1 MGIYRLFIL
10 FTLLDISKGLYLSYI
25 LYQMS
30 VANPPI
36 AFEPK
41 EFLRACDYLGEL
53 NFIIPSPPV
62 FV

>member
-1 MGIYRLFIL
+1 M
-10 FTLLDISKGLYLSYI
+10 SYI

-30 VANPPI
+30 VANPPN

-53 NFIIPSPPV
+53 NFILPSFPV